1 MKMRELALLAGVSV
15 SSVSKVFSGSGEI
28 SDQTKERII
37 KIAKE
42 TGCYEKYSKKTFS
55 KKVIA
60 VVCYEFASGYYA
72 NQLKFLEREI
82 AKRGGIMIAS
92 TCNFDHSAG
101 AELVRYYAEY
111 LKADGIIIFGNR
123 QLLKKYD
130 VPIVVIGESEEHDSV
145 WLSNER
151 AIEDAVELFLEKG
164 HEHIAFIGESLTESK
179 NLLFKKSMEKN
190 GVKVKNEYIMEVPE
204 RFEEA
209 GYKAMNCL
217 LSLENPPTAVLTA
230 YDNIALGAMR
240 SIRERGLKIPEDIS
254 IIGMDDN
261 NECEY
266 FDAPLTSVT
275 SYIEDLCEIVADM
288 MFDRIKSGKMGA
300 PKKIKVSTELVKRGS
315 VGECKK

>member
-15 SSVSKVFSGSGEI
+15 SSVSKAFSGSREI
-28 SDQTKERII
+28 SIDTKERII

-42 TGCYEKYSKKTFS
+42 TGCYEKYSKKSFS

-92 TCNFDHSAG
+92 TCNFDHRLG

-111 LKADGIIIFGNR
+111 LKADGIIIFGSR
-123 QLLKKYD
+123 QLFKKYD
-130 VPIVVIGESEEHDSV
+130 VPIVVIGESEEYDSV

-164 HEHIAFIGESLTESK
+164 HKRIAFIGESLTESK
-179 NLLFKKSMEKN
+179 SVQFINAMEKN
-190 GVKVKNEYIMEVPE
+190 GQTVNDEYIMNVPE

-209 GYKAMNCL
+209 GYKAMNHL
-217 LSLENPPTAVLTA
+217 LSLKNPPTAVLAA

-254 IIGMDDN
+254 IIGMDDIK
-261 NECEY
+261 ECEY
-266 FDAPLTSVT
+266 FDVPLTSVT

-288 MFDRIKSGKMGA
+288 IFARIKSGKMGN

>member
-1 MKMRELALLAGVSV
+1 MKMRELANLAGVSV
-15 SSVSKVFSGSGEI
+15 SSVSKVFSGSSEI

-101 AELVRYYAEY
+101 AELAQYYAEY
-111 LKADGIIIFGNR
+111 LKADGIIIFGSR

-130 VPIVVIGESEEHDSV
+130 VPIVVIGESEEYDSV

-164 HEHIAFIGESLTESK
+164 HERIAFIGESLTESK

-209 GYKAMNCL
+209 GYKAMNHL
-217 LSLENPPTAVLTA
+217 LSLKNPPTAVLTA

-288 MFDRIKSGKMGA
+288 MFDRIKSGKRGA
-300 PKKIKVSTELVKRGS
+300 PKKIKVSTELIKRGS